1 VHESDIMKWL
11 RGCQRCSMG
20 TKIVNSVQEKRQYS
34 PNTIDR
40 SLCCFNFIFSGGISF
55 VFFCLHIWNLFYS
68 YFYYV
73 IMKLLPKTCQKK

>member
-34 PNTIDR
+34 PNTIDPCVVLT
-40 SLCCFNFIFSGGISF
+40 SFFQLGFHLCFSVCIYGTSFTYIFI
-55 VFFCLHIWNLFYS
+55 
-68 YFYYV
+68 
-73 IMKLLPKTCQKK
+73 M